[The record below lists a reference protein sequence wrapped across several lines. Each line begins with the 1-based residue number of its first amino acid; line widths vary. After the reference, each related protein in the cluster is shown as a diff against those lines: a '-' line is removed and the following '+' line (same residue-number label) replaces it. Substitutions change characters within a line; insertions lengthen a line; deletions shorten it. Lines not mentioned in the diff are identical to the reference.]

1 MKHKTNPFKSI
12 EYIDPEVQT
21 PKLVIMKNI
30 RLEAIVVTKTLLK
43 LILFKNKYPI
53 NIITAKEKYCHKK
66 PG

>member
-12 EYIDPEVQT
+12 VYINPEIQT
-21 PKLVIMKNI
+21 PKFIIMKNI

-53 NIITAKEKYCHKK
+53 KIIIAKDEYCHKK